1 MCACVCACA
10 CACVCVCVCVCVQIN
25 YTWSLEALVTKFHFV
40 GKSNISRHM
49 QKSIHATNMIPTVRP
64 GWDKKTCTF
73 HGRSAYIGLHLILL
87 PECGLAGMWWNHQMN
102 CHQMNC
108 HLEMV

>member
-1 MCACVCACA
+1 MCVHACVCMCVCVCACVR
-10 CACVCVCVCVCVQIN
+10 VCTN
-25 YTWSLEALVTKFHFV
+25 KLHMEALVTKFHFV

-64 GWDKKTCTF
+64 GWDKKRVLFTS
-73 HGRSAYIGLHLILL
+73 GRLILDFILSCYLIILL

-102 CHQMNC
+102 CH
-108 HLEMV
+108 L